1 MHVESDRMNMVEL
14 KRRQGCSSSMQ
25 GQQVREPWIEFK
37 IYRLQKIINYE
48 SVKKRG
54 RLLKTNVKVGVTS
67 HEGSN
72 MKSFQNN
79 VLLVRTALPTP
90 DQPVIVPVVIIIS
103 VTVKKDST

>member
-1 MHVESDRMNMVEL
+1 
-14 KRRQGCSSSMQ
+14 MQ

-54 RLLKTNVKVGVTS
+54 RLLKTNVKVCVTS

-79 VLLVRTALPTP
+79 VLLVRTALPNP